1 MEIIIQKFGGTSVA
15 TKENRQRVASIVK
28 NTINQGKQVVVVVSA
43 MGRIGEPYATDTLM
57 SLIGHQQAM
66 VSPKEKDLLISTGE
80 IISTVVMSNTLR
92 QEGIESLAVT
102 GGEAGII
109 TTDQYNNAEI
119 IGIDPEYLKALLEK
133 KIVPVI
139 AGFQGRTPQY
149 NVTTIGRGGSDTTA
163 SVIGEALNA
172 KCVEIYTDVNGIM
185 TADPKYCNQ
194 AKSIQMISYDEVFQM
209 ADSGAKVIHKG
220 AVEIAKRSGIPL
232 IIKNTF
238 SNHNGTQITHYDT
251 LNTGEIDAN
260 KVITGIA
267 HRVERIQFT
276 INGSFDTDAFYNALA
291 QKKISIDIINIF
303 PDHSVFTTELSSEAA
318 AIEVITSFDLS
329 YSLIRDCAKVTVIG
343 ERMTGVPGVMAQII
357 HALKQEQIE
366 ILQTADSLSTIACL
380 VYEKD
385 MEKAIMALHQA
396 FNL

>member
-15 TKENRQRVASIVK
+15 TQENRRRVAAIVK
-28 NTINQGKQVVVVVSA
+28 NTLKEKKQVVVVVSA
-43 MGRIGEPYATDTLM
+43 MGRLGEPYATDTLM
-57 SLIGHQQAM
+57 SLIGQHRAK

-92 QEGIESLAVT
+92 EEGISSMAVT

-109 TTDQYNNAEI
+109 TTDQFNNAEI
-119 IGIDPEYLKALLEK
+119 IGIDPEYLHSLLEQN
-133 KIVPVI
+133 IVPVI
-139 AGFQGRTPQY
+139 AGFQGRTIHHIT
-149 NVTTIGRGGSDTTA
+149 TTIGRGGSDTTA

-185 TADPKYCNQ
+185 TADPKYCKH
-194 AKSIQMISYDEVFQM
+194 ARSIQTISYDEVFQM

-220 AVEIAKRSGIPL
+220 AVEVAKRSNIPL

-238 SNHNGTQITHYDT
+238 SDHNGTQITEYVS
-251 LNTGEIDAN
+251 LNEVYEPDN
-260 KVITGIA
+260 KIITGIA
-267 HRVERIQFT
+267 HRVDRIQF
-276 INGSFDTDAFYNALA
+276 IIKGAFDTDAFYNALA
-291 QKKISIDIINIF
+291 EKKVSIDIINIF
-303 PDHSVFTTELSSEAA
+303 PDHSVFTTELSSEFL
-318 AIEVITSFDLS
+318 AIDVIKQFDLE
-329 YSLIRDCAKVTVIG
+329 YSLIRGCAKVTVIG
-343 ERMTGVPGVMAQII
+343 ERMTGVPGVMARII
-357 HALKQEQIE
+357 HALKQEDIE

-396 FNL
+396 FDL